1 MNAYQMFGLRR
12 LSQLLRELPPEKF
25 NMKHWSSN
33 MNGDPTNL
41 HACGTAGC
49 IAGWSTLFFD
59 SLHISRTSDIAT
71 NTELICSVGL
81 VETMEGENDHDSD
94 CEESGYKAAALAW
107 GVSKTEA
114 EAICSSTRVYDSP
127 SDAADVI
134 DALIE
139 KYFIQEPAQP

>member
-25 NMKHWSSN
+25 DMKYWSQNIS
-33 MNGDPTNL
+33 GDPADL

-49 IAGWSTLFFD
+49 IGGWSTLFFD
-59 SLHISRTSDIAT
+59 CLSISRPSSISSHTDLHCNGGSCWDTGYQAVAT
-71 NTELICSVGL
+71 
-81 VETMEGENDHDSD
+81 
-94 CEESGYKAAALAW
+94 AW

-114 EAICSSTRVYDSP
+114 EAICCSTRVYETP
-127 SDAADVI
+127 ADAADVI

-139 KYFIQEPAQP
+139 KYFIGQGEAGYHDVRHQN